1 MQQTEEVVSR
11 RYEDN
16 TKTCNGHVTN
26 ENHYRFITANN
37 FIYETIHTN
46 M

>member
-1 MQQTEEVVSR
+1 MWYVSWMQQTEEAVAR

-26 ENHYRFITANN
+26 EIHYYFITANN
-37 FIYETIHTN
+37 FI
-46 M
+46 